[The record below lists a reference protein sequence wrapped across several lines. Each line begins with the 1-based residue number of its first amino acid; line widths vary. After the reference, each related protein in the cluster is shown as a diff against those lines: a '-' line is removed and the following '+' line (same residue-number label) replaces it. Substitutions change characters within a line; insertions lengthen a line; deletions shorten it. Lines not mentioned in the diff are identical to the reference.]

1 MTKAAKKT
9 GKAIKKRVAKQ
20 AVAESFGAKV
30 AEKAVEAAPEAP
42 ASAPEASPKPYMI
55 FVDKQAAA
63 YLRVEQ
69 GKKSDFYI
77 INTGAKTVDLI
88 EMDSK
93 TAKSRG
99 LEAVPEA
106 SVLDAAKVLA
116 KPLNSGI
123 IVSERAQKYLNQI
136 LADQELIEMANK
148 KATAKTKKGATKSTA
163 RAKSGA
169 TGTRAADTAIVKFKK
184 AVKDG
189 DLPKQAATIVGLVQ
203 KAGELT
209 VAKLLEKME
218 GQVVTKQPMK
228 TIFSF
233 YKTKLVSE
241 GYLTVTAAS

>member
-9 GKAIKKRVAKQ
+9 GKVIKKRVAVQ
-20 AVAESFGAKV
+20 AVAKDFGKAV
-30 AEKAVEAAPEAP
+30 AEAAKPADEAP
-42 ASAPEASPKPYMI
+42 APSQESTPKPYMI

-63 YLRVEQ
+63 YLRVAQ
-69 GKKSDFYI
+69 GKKNDLFI

-88 EMDSK
+88 EMDAK

-106 SVLDAAKVLA
+106 SVLDATKVLA

-123 IVSERAQKYLNQI
+123 IVSERAQKYLNEI
-136 LADQELIEMANK
+136 LSDKELADMATK
-148 KATAKTKKGATKSTA
+148 KAAAKASKKGATKSAA
-163 RAKSGA
+163 RAKSGN
-169 TGTRAADTAIVKFKK
+169 GTRASETAIVKFKK
-184 AVKDG
+184 AVKEG
-189 DLPKQAATIVGLVQ
+189 DLPKQAAVIVGLVQ

-218 GQVVTKQPMK
+218 GNVTTKQPMK

-233 YKTKLVSE
+233 YKTKLVDE
-241 GYLTVTAAS
+241 GYVTVTAAS